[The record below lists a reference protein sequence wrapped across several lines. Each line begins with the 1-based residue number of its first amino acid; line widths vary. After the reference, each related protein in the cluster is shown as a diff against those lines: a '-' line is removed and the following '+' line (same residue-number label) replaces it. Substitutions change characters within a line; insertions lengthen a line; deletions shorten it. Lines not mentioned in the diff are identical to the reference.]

1 MATKGID
8 ISGFIPNY
16 YEVGPTSIEPAQVI
30 RIPSLYPNKDK
41 LILNIDVTSDPTE
54 QHLVSTVSPLAQRTV
69 QIPIKS
75 LNLAS
80 DEYYFA
86 VKGKMRPAIV
96 LAGGFVRW
104 ETSPTE
110 QLFVCVPL
118 YGVDKPRISQ
128 RFVIEVQALKYPGMF
143 YLPPSPEFRLEES
156 VARFSLIQ
164 VAHGSE
170 SKLHRSGSDPVML
183 SDEFFGWMR
192 SHLIEYL
199 GAELPNER
207 KKDLAALS
215 ELVIGEAKAQG
226 VY

>member
-1 MATKGID
+1 
-8 ISGFIPNY
+8 
-16 YEVGPTSIEPAQVI
+16 
-30 RIPSLYPNKDK
+30 
-41 LILNIDVTSDPTE
+41 
-54 QHLVSTVSPLAQRTV
+54 VSTVSPLAQRTV

-128 RFVIEVQALKYPGMF
+128 RFVIEVQAHKYPGMF
-143 YLPPSPEFRLEES
+143 YFPPSPQFRLQES
-156 VARFSLIQ
+156 VARFSLVQ
-164 VAHGSE
+164 VAHGSA
-170 SKLHRSGSDPVML
+170 SQLHRSGLDPVML

-199 GAELPNER
+199 GAELPDER